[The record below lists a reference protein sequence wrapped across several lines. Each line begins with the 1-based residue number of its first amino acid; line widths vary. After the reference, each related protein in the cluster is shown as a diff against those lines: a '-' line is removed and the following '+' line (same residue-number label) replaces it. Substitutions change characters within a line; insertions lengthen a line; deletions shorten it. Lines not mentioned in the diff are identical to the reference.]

1 MSPEL
6 QAELDELEADLTDA
20 EWIELYGGKEKA

>member
-6 QAELDELEADLTDA
+6 QAELDEMEADLTD
-20 EWIELYGGKEKA
+20 EDWIALYGGKEKS